1 MVNCPEC
8 GSKMKYLRSQRVYL
22 CHYCGF
28 QGTLDEI
35 MRIREIR
42 ERKEVDIKEEYLSW
56 WLSKE
61 KKK

>member
-8 GSKMKYLRSQRVYL
+8 GSKMKYLRGQRVYL
-22 CHYCGF
+22 CSFCGF

-35 MRIREIR
+35 FKIRESKK
-42 ERKEVDIKEEYLSW
+42 RKEVDIKTEYLNW
-56 WLSKE
+56 WLSRE